1 MTGCKRAENEPENR
15 RVCELTSQ
23 FVAEEKIVERNQHDP
38 LRQTDNASEQE
49 PHKHAA
55 KNIADQRCVILLGLR
70 PAQRAR
76 NHRGNVVS
84 RD

>member
-1 MTGCKRAENEPENR
+1 MTGSKRAESEPENR
-15 RVCELTSQ
+15 RLRELASQ
-23 FVAEEKIVERNQHDP
+23 FLAEENIVERNPHDP
-38 LRQTDNASEQE
+38 VRQTDNTYEQE

-55 KNIADQRCVILLGLR
+55 KNVAHQRCVILLGLR
-70 PAQRAR
+70 LAQRAR